1 MYRRNTTLAL
11 LLLLVG
17 CGGGGA
23 STIPVPDEPEAAIR
37 GFMEAVRGN
46 DLNVMAGLWGSSRG
60 LALNYMD
67 GQELRQRLT
76 VIQVYLD
83 HESYEI
89 VPPGLT
95 APGTDKAREFSV
107 RITRKGCRPTIPFT
121 LVQYQRSRSPSC
133 STVRDG
139 SFPRSIWPQ
148 PGIPRAPV

>member
-1 MYRRNTTLAL
+1 
-11 LLLLVG
+11 
-17 CGGGGA
+17 
-23 STIPVPDEPEAAIR
+23 
-37 GFMEAVRGN
+37 
-46 DLNVMAGLWGSSRG
+46 
-60 LALNYMD
+60 MD

-121 LVQYQRSRSPSC
+121 LVQYREGWLVSEIDLAAAGNPARSC
-133 STVRDG
+133 VTA
-139 SFPRSIWPQ
+139 
-148 PGIPRAPV
+148 RAGARNLVD